1 MNDSSAISNISFLI
15 VDDEPFIVKVVSR
28 MLQGMGATTIASAS
42 NGHEALD
49 IVKTASP
56 PPDVV
61 LCDLNMPGMDGIEV
75 LRHLAENGY
84 GGNVILFSG
93 EDKKV
98 LDTAQTLARA
108 HDLRIL
114 GTIEKPVKR
123 DVLESMIAEIS
134 AQSQATGGARDFD
147 VSAEDLRQALDSDAL
162 TVNFQPKVSVADK
175 SLYGF
180 ETLVRWIHPE
190 KGFIPPDFFVRLAE
204 EHGMIDDLT
213 EAVCRM
219 ALGHAGAWVAEGL
232 NTKIAIN
239 LSVDNLANLAF
250 PEWIVGLAME
260 NGVDPGNLIL
270 EVTETRIMQDII
282 KPLEILTRMRLKSIG
297 LSIDDFGT
305 GASSMEQ
312 LQRIPFTELK
322 IDRAFVHHAGSN
334 PQVGA
339 MLEACASLAH
349 KLDLNIIAE
358 GVEDED
364 DWAAVARA
372 GCHYVQGYFIARPM
386 PADDFFAWQADWPP
400 AG

>member
-1 MNDSSAISNISFLI
+1 
-15 VDDEPFIVKVVSR
+15 
-28 MLQGMGATTIASAS
+28 
-42 NGHEALD
+42 
-49 IVKTASP
+49 SP

-270 EVTETRIMQDII
+270 EVT
-282 KPLEILTRMRLKSIG
+282 
-297 LSIDDFGT
+297 
-305 GASSMEQ
+305 
-312 LQRIPFTELK
+312 
-322 IDRAFVHHAGSN
+322 
-334 PQVGA
+334 
-339 MLEACASLAH
+339 
-349 KLDLNIIAE
+349 
-358 GVEDED
+358 
-364 DWAAVARA
+364 
-372 GCHYVQGYFIARPM
+372 
-386 PADDFFAWQADWPP
+386 
-400 AG
+400 